1 MKAELLAP
9 AGNLK
14 KLKVAIRYGADAV
27 YLGGKAFSLRAFS
40 DNFTEEELEEG
51 IAYAHARGKK
61 VYVCANIFAKNED
74 FKGLPDYFRMFEKL
88 HADGVLVS
96 DLGVFRIL
104 RECAPALNVHIS
116 TQANTLNKEAAR
128 FWKEAGAVRVVL
140 ARELS
145 VQEIKEIHDA
155 VPDLELEAFV
165 HGATCISYS
174 GRCLLSDYL
183 TSRPSNR
190 GECVQACRFQYE
202 MRAKEPE
209 SDWFPITED
218 GRGAYLLS
226 GKDLNLSAHLSELA
240 EAGVSSFKIE
250 GRMKGEYYLATV
262 VNAYRRLLDGADVS
276 LMQSELLT
284 ASHRDYTQFNAFGK
298 NNETV
303 SYNDNKTDGT
313 CDFIAVVKDYRNN
326 RAYAEMRGRFYE
338 GDTLEVLSPTDAF
351 LKVITVKD
359 LRDGAFA
366 VQRDAKRVQDIY
378 SFECAAELH
387 EGDILRRRKKN
398 LSETHGK

>member
-1 MKAELLAP
+1 MKVELLAP

-40 DNFTEEELEEG
+40 ENFTEEELKEG
-51 IAYAHARGKK
+51 IAYAHERGKK

-74 FKGLPDYFRMFEKL
+74 FAELANYFRMLEGLKV
-88 HADGVLVS
+88 DGVLVS
-96 DLGVFRIL
+96 DLGVFRVL
-104 RECAPALNVHIS
+104 KECAPTLPIHIS
-116 TQANTLNKEAAR
+116 TQANTLNYEAVRFYKEMGAA
-128 FWKEAGAVRVVL
+128 RVVL

-145 VQEIKEIHDA
+145 IAEIKKIHEQVPEI
-155 VPDLELEAFV
+155 ELEVFV
-165 HGATCISYS
+165 HGAMCISYS

-202 MRAKEPE
+202 LRAKEQG

-218 GRGAYLLS
+218 ERGAYLLS
-226 GKDLNLSAHLSELA
+226 GKDLNMSAHLKELA
-240 EAGVSSFKIE
+240 SAGVSSFKIE

-262 VNAYRRLLDGADVS
+262 VNAYRRLLDGADLP
-276 LMQSELLT
+276 LMQRELLA
-284 ASHRDYTQFNAFGK
+284 ASHRDYTQAYAFGK
-298 NNETV
+298 NGDTV
-303 SYNDNKTDGT
+303 SYDDNKTDGT
-313 CDFIAVVKDYRNN
+313 CDFIAVVTDYKGG

-351 LKVITVKD
+351 LKEVQVKD
-359 LRDGAFA
+359 LRDSAFEA
-366 VQRDAKRVQDIY
+366 QPDAKRVQEIY
-378 SFECAAELH
+378 SFECPFTVY
-387 EGDILRRRKKN
+387 EGDILRRRKK
-398 LSETHGK
+398 SGEEKS